1 MHKTCVDLLIY
12 ISKRDKGKV
21 RVMKTDLNEI
31 LAILEDPS
39 NDLPI
44 EIVNSKG
51 ESARFAQIA
60 LIPMSVDLSDEN
72 EDDDII
78 CHYFAFMQPINE
90 NDEPMGEDLIFDLS
104 KHDDGELSIDVVTD
118 QYLITELYAEFR
130 KLRRAKSDEDKGEDE
145 DKDEDEVEIEVEDGD
160 EDEYKADE
168 FDDETE
174 LEKKSDENDDA
185 KEEKAEKKSFFAK
198 LFGKNKKGD
207 MQK

>member
-1 MHKTCVDLLIY
+1 
-12 ISKRDKGKV
+12 
-21 RVMKTDLNEI
+21 MKTDLNEI
-31 LAILEDPS
+31 LARLENPS
-39 NDLPI
+39 DDLPI

-78 CHYFAFMQPINE
+78 CHYFAFVQPINE
-90 NDEPMGEDLIFDLS
+90 NDKPMGEDLIFDLS

-130 KLRRAKSDEDKGEDE
+130 KLRRAKSDDDDDK
-145 DKDEDEVEIEVEDGD
+145 DKDEY
-160 EDEYKADE
+160 EDEYSTDE

-174 LEKKSDENDDA
+174 LESKSDENDVVN
-185 KEEKAEKKSFFAK
+185 KKNEEKAEKKSFFAK

-207 MQK
+207 KQK

>member
-1 MHKTCVDLLIY
+1 
-12 ISKRDKGKV
+12 
-21 RVMKTDLNEI
+21 MKTDLNEI
-31 LAILEDPS
+31 LARLENPS
-39 NDLPI
+39 DDLPI

-78 CHYFAFMQPINE
+78 CHYFAFVQPINE
-90 NDEPMGEDLIFDLS
+90 NDKPMGEDLIFDLS

-130 KLRRAKSDEDKGEDE
+130 KLRRAKSDDDDK
-145 DKDEDEVEIEVEDGD
+145 DKDEY
-160 EDEYKADE
+160 EDEYSTDE

-174 LEKKSDENDDA
+174 LESKSDENDVVN
-185 KEEKAEKKSFFAK
+185 KKNEEKAEKKSFFAK

-207 MQK
+207 KQK